1 MSLLLDALKRAE
13 EAKRAKQSIELNEPA
28 PGDPSPE
35 QPIEVVE
42 EASVASHAKALEEML
57 APPPAH
63 VSADRPTGRIGRQPL
78 ALSLEEITPQEHGH
92 AEREAVVEPA
102 SPLPAAPSAKQD
114 RGSPDAARAVFA
126 AKQRPGV
133 MAAAAAK
140 PWLLPAI
147 AVLAV
152 SLGAGAWY
160 VWQEVS
166 KLTRP
171 ASSVAARSSPPPAAA
186 PLAPMPATTGQTGAA
201 KPAISP
207 TAEQVPEIVLPPLL
221 PPALK
226 DAPATPTAAMAGPG
240 GAALT
245 PREAFAKKLKEAPL
259 AAEAPVALKLSQS
272 FQPSPVN
279 PELAR
284 AYEALS
290 SGDMDQ
296 ARALYARRVQ
306 ADPLSLDAQLGLATV
321 AARSGDRALAN
332 RHYRDALAIDP
343 RNEIA
348 IAGLLAIAGEG
359 SLASFE
365 TQLRTL
371 LSQNPGAASLQFSLG
386 NLLASQNRWVEAQQ
400 AYFEAYRLNG
410 NVADHAYNLA
420 VSLDHLGQSRLA
432 REYYQK
438 SLALQVRTRGQ
449 FDSAAVAKRVQELA
463 GTDKAP

>member
-13 EAKRAKQSIELNEPA
+13 EAKRAKQSIELKEPA
-28 PGDPSPE
+28 PGDATPD
-35 QPIEVVE
+35 QPIELAE
-42 EASVASHAKALEEML
+42 EASGIAHAKALEEML
-57 APPPAH
+57 APPPAQTSS
-63 VSADRPTGRIGRQPL
+63 VRPTSRISRQPL
-78 ALSLEEITPQEHGH
+78 ALSLEEIAPQEAAHV
-92 AEREAVVEPA
+92 ERENVPPPA
-102 SPLPAAPSAKQD
+102 NLPPAAATAKQD
-114 RGSPDAARAVFA
+114 RGSPDAARTVFA

-133 MAAAAAK
+133 MAAAASK
-140 PWLLPAI
+140 PWLLPAL
-147 AVLAV
+147 AVLVV

-160 VWQEVS
+160 VWQELS

-171 ASSVAARSSPPPAAA
+171 AASVAARGNPPLASV
-186 PLAPMPATTGQTGAA
+186 PLAPMPTTTGQAA
-201 KPAISP
+201 LPKPAVP
-207 TAEQVPEIVLPPLL
+207 PAAEPVPEIVLPPLL

-226 DAPATPTAAMAGPG
+226 DATGNPATGLAGPSE
-240 GAALT
+240 AALT
-245 PREAFAKKLKEAPL
+245 PREAFAKKLKETPL
-259 AAEAPVALKLSQS
+259 AAEAPVTLKLSQS
-272 FQPSPVN
+272 FQPAPVN

-290 SGDMDQ
+290 NGDLDQ
-296 ARALYARRVQ
+296 ARGLYARRVQ

-321 AARSGDRALAN
+321 AARSGDRPLAN

-359 SLASFE
+359 SQASLE

-371 LSQNPGAASLQFSLG
+371 LSQNPAAASLQFSLG

-410 NVADHAYNLA
+410 DVADHAFNLA

-463 GTDKAP
+463 GSDKAP

>member
-13 EAKRAKQSIELNEPA
+13 EAKRAKQSIELKELA
-28 PGDPSPE
+28 PGDPTPE
-35 QPIEVVE
+35 QPMAVAD
-42 EASVASHAKALEEML
+42 EASGIAHAKALEEML
-57 APPPAH
+57 APPPAQ
-63 VSADRPTGRIGRQPL
+63 VSADRPTGRVGRQPL
-78 ALSLEEITPQEHGH
+78 ALSLEEIAPPEHAH
-92 AEREAVVEPA
+92 AERENVPESA
-102 SPLPAAPSAKQD
+102 SVPTAAPSAKQD
-114 RGSPDAARAVFA
+114 RASPDAARTVFA

-133 MAAAAAK
+133 MAAAASK

-147 AVLAV
+147 AVLVV

-160 VWQEVS
+160 VWQELG
-166 KLTRP
+166 KLTRTAP
-171 ASSVAARSSPPPAAA
+171 SVAARSNPPPASV
-186 PLAPMPATTGQTGAA
+186 PLAPMPGTTGQTGVL
-201 KPAISP
+201 KPSP
-207 TAEQVPEIVLPPLL
+207 PPAAEQVPEIVLPPLL
-221 PPALK
+221 PPALQ
-226 DAPATPTAAMAGPG
+226 DAPGKAATASAGPIG
-240 GAALT
+240 DALT
-245 PREAFAKKLKEAPL
+245 PREAFARKLKETPL
-259 AAEAPVALKLSQS
+259 VAEAPVTLKLSQS

-290 SGDMDQ
+290 SGDLEQ
-296 ARALYARRVQ
+296 ARTLYARRVQ

-359 SLASFE
+359 TQASLE

-386 NLLASQNRWVEAQQ
+386 NLLAGQNRWVEAQQ

-410 NVADHAYNLA
+410 DVADHAFNLA

-438 SLALQVRTRGQ
+438 SLALQVRTKGQ
-449 FDSAAVAKRVQELA
+449 FDTAAVAKRIQELA
-463 GTDKAP
+463 GSDKAP